1 MKNEASPVLKRM
13 GREEERVTSFFG
25 RGPRGR
31 NQSKSL
37 PEPQPYSL
45 FLLELRRTL
54 FHMKIREK
62 TISVFFHRELG
73 GLSFQLLL
81 RQNDMWLEE
90 EKKERKVGRRWKEG
104 QFRAPFQA
112 RNGHFR
118 ENGGIFFLGASA
130 QKKRRSEEVC
140 GNPRERVSRTLGYP
154 ILNCACLAKLQI
166 QCVRKRL
173 IEKGKVRRGRPHKC
187 RFVSGGH

>member
-1 MKNEASPVLKRM
+1 M

-140 GNPRERVSRTLGYP
+140 GNPRERVSRTFGYP
-154 ILNCACLAKLQI
+154 ILNCACLARIRTPNSKFNVCERGSL
-166 QCVRKRL
+166 K
-173 IEKGKVRRGRPHKC
+173 KGKFRRGRPHKC